1 MSYSYTRKGLED
13 QVAIN
18 PTIGTLHLLLADTE
32 YYYTLPAGV
41 KKFMAHTRDETP
53 WRLAFTT
60 GHVAAPTE
68 PYYTVPA
75 NTRYYEDL
83 IIGTGS
89 IYLFAASD
97 VADKCLEVIYWTG

>member
-1 MSYSYTRKGLED
+1 MSYSFTRKGLED

-18 PTIGTLHLLLADTE
+18 PTIGTLDIILADTE
-32 YYYTLPAGV
+32 YRYDLPPGV

-53 WRLAFTT
+53 WRLSFTT
-60 GHVAAPTE
+60 GQVAAPTE
-68 PYYTVPA
+68 PYFTVPA

-89 IYLFAASD
+89 IYLFVASS
-97 VADKCLEVIYWTG
+97 VASKALEVIYWTG